1 MASAQQVIRVESQ
14 SVAPTYGR
22 IPLVLERGRGT
33 FVWDADGKRYLDFIG
48 GIATCPV
55 GHANPALVRAIARQ
69 AGRLINASNL
79 FYTAPQAGL
88 ARRLVRYTGVPGRV
102 FFCNSGAE
110 ANEAAIKFARRA
122 TGRAEIVSADHGF
135 HGRTLGALSATWKE
149 AIQKPFRPLVPG
161 FKKVPFGDVKALKK
175 AVTRKTAAFL
185 IEPIQGESGVHPV
198 PKGYLRAAARICK
211 ARGALLVCDEVQ
223 CGLGRTGRF
232 FGYQEEGVRPDIV
245 TMAKGLGGGVPVGA
259 AICTEAV
266 AAKIARGDH
275 GSTFGG
281 NSLSAAAALAVLDLI
296 EKRKLMKHARAM
308 GARLMQG
315 LRQIGLRTGLVT
327 SVRGRG
333 LMVGADIAIDALAVV
348 QAAIRRGL
356 IANRT
361 GEKTLRFLPPM
372 TVSAKEID
380 AALALLEASLR
391 EVQAAAPKR

>member
-1 MASAQQVIRVESQ
+1 MSSTPTVIRQESQ
-14 SVAPTYGR
+14 SIAQTYGR

-33 FVWDADGKRYLDFIG
+33 RVWDADGKSYLDFIG

-79 FYTAPQAGL
+79 FYTAPQVEL
-88 ARRLVRYTGVPGRV
+88 ARRLGRYTGGPARV
-102 FFCNSGAE
+102 FFGNSGAE

-122 TGRAEIVSADHGF
+122 TGRPGIVSADHCF
-135 HGRTLGALSATWKE
+135 HGRTLGTLSATWKE

-161 FKKVPFGDVKALKK
+161 FKKVPFGDAKALAK

-211 ARGALLVCDEVQ
+211 AKGALLVCDEVQ

-245 TMAKGLGGGVPVGA
+245 TMAKGLGGGVPIGA

-266 AAKIARGDH
+266 AAKLVRGDH

-281 NSLSAAAALAVLDLI
+281 NSLSAAAALAVLDLL
-296 EKRKLMKHARAM
+296 EGRKLMKHARAM

-315 LRQIGLRTGLVT
+315 LRTIGLRTGLVT
-327 SVRGRG
+327 AVRGRG
-333 LMVGADIAIDALAVV
+333 LMVGADITVNALAVV
-348 QAAIRRGL
+348 KAGIRRGL

-361 GEKTLRFLPPM
+361 SDKTLRFLPPL
-372 TVSAKEID
+372 TVSAKEVD
-380 AALALLEASLR
+380 EALDILEAALR
-391 EVQAAAPKR
+391 EVSAQARGA

>member
-1 MASAQQVIRVESQ
+1 MSSTPTVIRLESQ
-14 SVAPTYGR
+14 SIAQTYGR
-22 IPLVLERGRGT
+22 LPLVLERGRGT
-33 FVWDADGKRYLDFIG
+33 RVWDADGKSYLDFIG

-79 FYTAPQAGL
+79 FYTAPQVEL
-88 ARRLVRYTGVPGRV
+88 ARRLGRYTGGPARV
-102 FFCNSGAE
+102 FFGNSGAE

-122 TGRAEIVSADHGF
+122 TGRAEIVSADHCF

-161 FKKVPFGDVKALKK
+161 FKKVPFGDAKALAK

-211 ARGALLVCDEVQ
+211 AKGALLVCDEVQ

-245 TMAKGLGGGVPVGA
+245 TMAKGLGGGVPIGA

-266 AAKIARGDH
+266 AAKLARGDH

-281 NSLSAAAALAVLDLI
+281 NSLSAAAALAVLDLL
-296 EKRKLMKHARAM
+296 EGRKLMKHARAM

-315 LRQIGLRTGLVT
+315 LRTIGLRSGLVT
-327 SVRGRG
+327 AVRGRG
-333 LMVGADIAIDALAVV
+333 LMVGADIAVDALAVV
-348 QAAIRRGL
+348 KAGIRRGL

-361 GEKTLRFLPPM
+361 DDKTLRFLPPL

-380 AALALLEASLR
+380 EALGILEAALR
-391 EVQAAAPKR
+391 EVSAQARGA